1 MKISAFIL
9 LLVASISG
17 NHDGSGGGVTVAAEA
32 LGLSDGEENVH
43 KNENCETLNITAISI
58 MFQMNTPVDVDA
70 SLCNE
75 VYTGMPPRCAG
86 ATDVVSSPV
95 IVDLG
100 TGRNTTSGSY
110 NIADTY
116 TAATSPT
123 RFVRIG
129 HGSFVFPN
137 IGSLYVQSYQEC
149 SKDMSSVADEEC
161 YTRIA
166 ITGGDGRYECAQGHV
181 DFLGTNSETVITY
194 IANFCNTCSSPTTSS
209 SSSGGSGNGSSSSNH
224 YFSLLVAFAVAIAVA
239 AASA

>member
-1 MKISAFIL
+1 MKISAFL
-9 LLVASISG
+9 LLLAASISG
-17 NHDGSGGGVTVAAEA
+17 NHDGSGGGVTAAAEA

-58 MFQMNTPVDVDA
+58 MFQVNTPMDVDI

-75 VYTGMPPRCAG
+75 MYTVTPRCPG
-86 ATDVVSSPV
+86 STDIVSSPV
-95 IVDLG
+95 VVDLG

-116 TAATSPT
+116 TAATSAT
-123 RFVRIG
+123 KFVRIG

-149 SKDMSSVADEEC
+149 SNDMSSVADEEC

-181 DFLGTNSETVITY
+181 DFFGTNSETVITY
-194 IANFCNTCSSPTTSS
+194 IANFCNTCRSPTTSS
-209 SSSGGSGNGSSSSNH
+209 SSSSGASGNGSSSSNH
-224 YFSLLVAFAVAIAVA
+224 YFISLLVAVAVAVA